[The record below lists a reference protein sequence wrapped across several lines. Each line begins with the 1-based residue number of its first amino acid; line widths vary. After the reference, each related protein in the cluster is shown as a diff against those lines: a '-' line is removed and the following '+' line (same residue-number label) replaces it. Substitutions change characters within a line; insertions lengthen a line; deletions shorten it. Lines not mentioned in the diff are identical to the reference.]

1 MSWTPLGVAPAAHRS
16 LVDGVPSW
24 MRSSLRSW
32 FVDAFPL
39 YDYRGSHTD
48 AGVNRLRRFDLA
60 YRQKPIADLLKP
72 NGAARTFDSLNE
84 SVVLALIDWVI
95 MDTNSGRPAEN
106 HTRLDEIL
114 RDGGSKWK
122 VGVRNGVPGLEARV
136 PQGVQDSAEAI
147 MSSEGSAGTLLSE
160 AWHAAFGV
168 SPDTEEAYEKA
179 IKAVE
184 EAGAS
189 VVSPKNGKATL
200 GTMIRDMKAQDD
212 WKLDLPTTDADVPV
226 KMAEAL
232 WVGQESRHGGNGYR
246 KPTQAEAEAAVL
258 LAVPLVQWFAAG
270 ALARRP

>member
-1 MSWTPLGVAPAAHRS
+1 
-16 LVDGVPSW
+16 

-147 MSSEGSAGTLLSE
+147 MSSKGSAGTLLSE

-200 GTMIRDMKAQDD
+200 GTMIRDMKAQGD

-258 LAVPLVQWFAAG
+258 LSVPLVQWFVAG

>member
-147 MSSEGSAGTLLSE
+147 MSSKGSAGTLLSE

-200 GTMIRDMKAQDD
+200 GTMIRDMKAQGD
-212 WKLDLPTTDADVPV
+212 WKLDLPTADADVPV

>member
-147 MSSEGSAGTLLSE
+147 MSSKGSAGTLLSE

-200 GTMIRDMKAQDD
+200 GTMIRDMKAQGD